1 MSAPGVGENRHMVW
15 ARDGRSGVRGAG
27 SGTPVPRWMRGW
39 LDETFLWVAAGQLL
53 LALGVPRES
62 VRRLGV
68 LQEILE
74 EYREV
79 LRAQGVEVRRLEEV
93 TTLEELDLVL
103 GTGDEGTVALGL
115 GDLDAE
121 PETFAQLQQHVPAT
135 TLARWIEDGAGVLL
149 DLAEQVLDGLL
160 RRRVRTEL
168 IGMDHRVAAEQI
180 RTMQD
185 RLAALDLPALGR
197 VGYETLVPR
206 LEQTVREL
214 DRMDPAGLLEVE
226 PVVPRPGEVGRILGL
241 LDDLPRETR
250 DRLIPIRSLRSRLV
264 LAPLLTR
271 LLAEN
276 RAGWVDPD
284 APAAPATAAEIEAQQ
299 VAEEARA
306 RRAEWETRQAERRE
320 LGRRALRFG
329 RTRIAIQ
336 TAAMLV
342 VLATAAQ
349 VWVLG
354 VEPDWATDLAI
365 PRIGIGSSVAL
376 LLSLVVIGALSG
388 VAELAESPHVVH
400 ERPLARRRARTLHNW
415 GACSGVLLILSCLG
429 ALLLAPGSF
438 LRGGEW
444 YREAYGDRV
453 LSLPTAGLDP
463 GIALIV
469 GVFAAAALG
478 LVLGVLLSR
487 GLRRRV
493 QRDASSRHPAQI

>member
-1 MSAPGVGENRHMVW
+1 MLEPLIDRWAEKHLGPGR
-15 ARDGRSGVRGAG
+15 
-27 SGTPVPRWMRGW
+27 PVPRWMRGL

-79 LRAQGVEVRRLEEV
+79 QRAQGVEVRRLEEV

-103 GTGDEGTVALGL
+103 GTGDEGALTFGL
-115 GDLDAE
+115 GDLDAD

-180 RTMQD
+180 RTMRD

-197 VGYETLVPR
+197 AGHEELLSR

-214 DRMDPAGLLEVE
+214 DRMDLAGLLEVE
-226 PVVPRPGEVGRILGL
+226 PVVPRPGEVGRILDL

-250 DRLIPIRSLRSRLV
+250 DRLIPIRALRSRLV

-271 LLAEN
+271 LLAES

-284 APAAPATAAEIEAQQ
+284 APAAPAAAAEIESQQ

-306 RRAEWETRQAERRE
+306 RRAEWEARQSERRE
-320 LGRRALRFG
+320 LGRHALRFG

-336 TAAMLV
+336 VAAMLV
-342 VLATAAQ
+342 VLATGVQ

-354 VEPDWATDLAI
+354 TDPDWAGDLAI
-365 PRIGIGSSVAL
+365 PRIGIGSSAAL
-376 LLSLVVIGALSG
+376 LLSLVVIGALCG
-388 VAELAESPHVVH
+388 VADLAESGHVVH
-400 ERPLARRRARTLHNW
+400 ERPLARRRARTLHTW
-415 GACSGVLLILSCLG
+415 GACGGVLLILSCLG
-429 ALLLAPGSF
+429 APLLAPGSF

-444 YREAYGDRV
+444 YRELYGDRV
-453 LSLPTAGLDP
+453 LSLTTAGLDP
-463 GIALIV
+463 GITLIV

-493 QRDASSRHPAQI
+493 QRGASSRHPAQI

>member
-1 MSAPGVGENRHMVW
+1 MIWGRG
-15 ARDGRSGVRGAG
+15 GRSGARRAD

-79 LRAQGVEVRRLEEV
+79 QRAQGVEVRRLEEV

-103 GTGDEGTVALGL
+103 GAGDDGTVPFGL
-115 GDLDAE
+115 RDLDAD
-121 PETFAQLQQHVPAT
+121 PETFAQLQEHVPAT
-135 TLARWIEDGAGVLL
+135 TLARWIEDGAGVVL
-149 DLAEQVLDGLL
+149 DLAAQVLDALL

-168 IGMDHRVAAEQI
+168 IGIDHRVAAEQI
-180 RTMQD
+180 RMMQD
-185 RLAALDLPALGR
+185 RLAALGLPALGR
-197 VGYETLVPR
+197 AGYETLIPR

-214 DRMDPAGLLEVE
+214 DRMDPGGLLEVQ
-226 PVVPRPGEVGRILGL
+226 PVVPRPGEVGRILDV

-250 DRLIPIRSLRSRLV
+250 DRLIPIRALRSRLV

-276 RAGWVDPD
+276 RAGRGGPD
-284 APAAPATAAEIEAQQ
+284 AHAASAAAAEIDAQR
-299 VAEEARA
+299 VAEEEARA
-306 RRAEWETRQAERRE
+306 RRAEWEARQPERRE
-320 LGRRALRFG
+320 LGRRALLFG

-336 TAAMLV
+336 VAAMLV
-342 VLATAAQ
+342 VLATGAQ

-354 VEPDWATDLAI
+354 IDPDWVGDLAI
-365 PRIGIGSSVAL
+365 PRIGIGSSAAL
-376 LLSLVVIGALSG
+376 LLSLIVIGALSG
-388 VAELAESPHVVH
+388 VAELAESGHVVH
-400 ERPLARRRARTLHNW
+400 ERPLARRRARMLHTW
-415 GACSGVLLILSCLG
+415 GACGGLLLILSCLG
-429 ALLLAPGSF
+429 APLLAPGSF

-444 YREAYGDRV
+444 YREVYGDRV
-453 LSLPTAGLDP
+453 LSLTTAGLDP
-463 GIALIV
+463 GIALII

-478 LVLGVLLSR
+478 LLLGFLLSR

-493 QRDASSRHPAQI
+493 QRDALSRHPTQI